1 MSPRKSAAGLGVQQF
16 VSGARWDATW
26 LAKYVAAM
34 RIRAIEAYTYEL
46 GYRYGNYVMSGGRIV
61 RTLPSTVARIVTD
74 EGVEGWAETC
84 PLGSTYLPSHARGAL
99 AALHELAPALIGAD
113 PSNFGDVQ
121 RRMAGALRGHAY
133 AKSVLDIACWDAFG
147 NAVGR
152 PVVDLLGGRVA
163 DDLPMY
169 KAVPLGPP
177 AEMVSFVEEQRT
189 LGIRRFQLK
198 VGGDPREDARRVLAV
213 VEATTDDDHL
223 IADANCGWNRQD
235 AAIAARLLDGADRL
249 FLEQPCNTLGEC
261 LAVRRHTTL
270 PMILDEIITDL
281 DTLVGA
287 AGDGAMEAINL
298 KLSRVGGLTPARLM
312 RDVCVGLGLRLTIE
326 DSWGGDLTSAAV
338 SHLGAS
344 TPADSLFAVSFMN
357 DWTDNHLAGYQP
369 RSHDGVGSA
378 PSSPG
383 LGVTVDRSLLGL
395 PVGAWT

>member
-1 MSPRKSAAGLGVQQF
+1 MTV
-16 VSGARWDATW
+16 GAPAH
-26 LAKYVAAM
+26 YVAGM

-46 GYRYGNYVMSGGRIV
+46 GYRYGNYVMSGDRVV
-61 RTLPSTVARIVTD
+61 RTLTSTVARIVTD
-74 EGVEGWAETC
+74 EGIDGWAETC

-113 PSNFGDVQ
+113 PTNLSDVQ
-121 RRMAGALRGHAY
+121 RRMAGALSGHPY
-133 AKSVLDIACWDAFG
+133 AKSVLDIACWDVFG
-147 NAVGR
+147 KAVGR
-152 PVVDLLGGRVA
+152 PVVDLLGGRVT

-177 AEMVSFVEEQRT
+177 DEMVAFVEEQRRH
-189 LGIRRFQLK
+189 GIRRFQLK

-213 VEATTDDDHL
+213 VAATTEEDRL

-249 FLEQPCNTLGEC
+249 FLEQPCNTLAEC
-261 LAVRRHTTL
+261 LGVRSHTTL
-270 PMILDEIITDL
+270 PMILDEIITDFE
-281 DTLVGA
+281 TLVEA
-287 AGDGAMEAINL
+287 AGVHAMEAINL

-312 RDVCVGLGLRLTIE
+312 RDACVALGLRLTIE
-326 DSWGGDLTSAAV
+326 DSWGADLTSAAV

-344 TPADSLFAVSFMN
+344 TPNDALFAVSFMN
-357 DWTDNHLAGYQP
+357 DWTDTHLAGYQP

-378 PSSPG
+378 PNEPG
-383 LGVTVDRSLLGL
+383 LGVTVDQELLGP